1 MKLLHSIF
9 MSIPGEGIMWA
20 GLFYSQLI
28 NALSGI
34 ISMSYVFVLLFTF
47 EAVTKMM
54 ICVS

>member
-1 MKLLHSIF
+1 

-20 GLFYSQLI
+20 ALFYSQLI

-34 ISMSYVFVLLFTF
+34 ISMSSHVFVLLFTF